1 MYEITYLGK
10 KIIDGGIS
18 PINFIREVLRLKNF
32 NGEEGVYQ
40 NDLKQEFL
48 ITKVEK
54 QWKKF

>member
-1 MYEITYLGK
+1 MYEVTYLGK

-18 PINFIREVLRLKNF
+18 PINFIKEVLRLKDF

-48 ITKVEK
+48 ITKAEK
-54 QWKKF
+54 